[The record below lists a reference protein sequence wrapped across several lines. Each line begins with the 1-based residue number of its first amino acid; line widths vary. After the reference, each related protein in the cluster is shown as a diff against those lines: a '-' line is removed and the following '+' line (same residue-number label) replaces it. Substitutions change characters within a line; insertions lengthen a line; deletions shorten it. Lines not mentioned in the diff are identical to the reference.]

1 MCCSFAIQLVR
12 SVTKEHRMLK
22 TPLGFYCSDIMRIS
36 NKKQRLLVSTQ
47 HWTQQQDIFLI
58 EHNEWPITEL
68 QQHLPYSEEEI
79 MARRK
84 ILGLV
89 TRIKQLKRLTDF

>member
-1 MCCSFAIQLVR
+1 
-12 SVTKEHRMLK
+12 
-22 TPLGFYCSDIMRIS
+22 MRIS
-36 NKKQRLLVSTQ
+36 KKHQRLLVSTQ

-58 EHNEWPITEL
+58 EHNEWSITEL

-89 TRIKQLKRLTDF
+89 TRIKQLKRLSDF